1 MEAAEEVNSGFTI
14 REATEDD
21 VLPVM
26 NINRICL
33 PENYSYGFF
42 ENILRSY
49 PKSFLIAEVDGRIAG
64 YIMCRVERVF
74 SRFERF
80 RIRKAG
86 HIISIA
92 VLPEYRRRGIG
103 KTLLIKAL
111 ENLRNYYECSEAFLE
126 VRVSNHGAIKLYES
140 IGFTKIEILKR
151 YYMDGEDAYLM
162 AKRLD

>member
-1 MEAAEEVNSGFTI
+1 METAEEVNSGFTV
-14 REATEDD
+14 READEQDI
-21 VLPVM
+21 LSVM

-33 PENYSYGFF
+33 PENYSYSFF
-42 ENILRSY
+42 ESILRSY

-64 YIMCRVERVF
+64 YVMCRVERVF

-80 RIRKAG
+80 RLRRAG

-103 KTLLIKAL
+103 RTLLTKAM
-111 ENLRNYYECSEAFLE
+111 ENLREHYNCSETFLE
-126 VRVSNHGAIKLYES
+126 VRVSNKEAIKLYES
-140 IGFTKIEILKR
+140 MGFVKVEVLKR

-162 AKRLD
+162 AKKL

>member
-1 MEAAEEVNSGFTI
+1 METAEEVKSGFTV
-14 REATEDD
+14 REATAED

-42 ENILRSY
+42 ESILRSY
-49 PKSFLIAEVDGRIAG
+49 PRSFLIAEVDGRIAG

-80 RIRKAG
+80 RIRRAG

-103 KTLLIKAL
+103 RTLLLKAL
-111 ENLRNYYECSEAFLE
+111 ENLREHYECSEAFLE
-126 VRVSNHGAIKLYES
+126 VRVSNHEAIKLYES
-140 IGFTKIEILKR
+140 IGFTKIEVLKR

-162 AKRLD
+162 AKKL